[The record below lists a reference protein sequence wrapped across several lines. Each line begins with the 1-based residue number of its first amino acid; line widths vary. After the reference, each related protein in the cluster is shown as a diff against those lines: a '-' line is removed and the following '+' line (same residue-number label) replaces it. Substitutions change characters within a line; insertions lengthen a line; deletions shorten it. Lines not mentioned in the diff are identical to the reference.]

1 MVKTPDLYKCAV
13 NYVGVTD
20 LELMLKKTPK
30 VWEIWDEQQ
39 KVEVGDLK
47 ADAEYLKAASP
58 INFVDRIE
66 TPLYI
71 VHGRLDWRVPVEHA
85 EILKKELLANG
96 KKEGEDFWWMV
107 KGNEGHGF
115 RNEDN
120 KVELYTE
127 LDRFFASYLN

>member
-1 MVKTPDLYKCAV
+1 M
-13 NYVGVTD
+13 
-20 LELMLKKTPK
+20 
-30 VWEIWDEQQ
+30 
-39 KVEVGDLK
+39 
-47 ADAEYLKAASP
+47 
-58 INFVDRIE
+58 
-66 TPLYI
+66 
-71 VHGRLDWRVPVEHA
+71 EHA